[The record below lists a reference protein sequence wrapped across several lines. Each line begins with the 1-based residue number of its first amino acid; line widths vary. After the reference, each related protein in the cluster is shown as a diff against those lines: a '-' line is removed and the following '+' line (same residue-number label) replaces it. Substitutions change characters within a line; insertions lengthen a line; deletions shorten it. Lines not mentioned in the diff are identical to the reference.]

1 VISITYNTSMSKAKK
16 RSSKKAQPTVKLSL
30 ERISTL
36 KDFLRWLVLREQSE
50 IEQDIP
56 EAQRI
61 AHRWTIFPFQE
72 AIFVGIATG
81 LSGQEILDRF
91 PELDLPVSLPE
102 SDELPEELRH
112 LPYKPHIFYFGPFS
126 QEYENLV

>member
-1 VISITYNTSMSKAKK
+1 MI
-16 RSSKKAQPTVKLSL
+16 PLSL
-30 ERISTL
+30 GQISTL
-36 KDFLRWLVLREQSE
+36 KDFLRWLVLREQLE

-81 LSGQEILDRF
+81 LSGQEILNRF

-102 SDELPEELRH
+102 SEELPQELRD
-112 LPYKPHIFYFGPFS
+112 LPYKPNIFYFGPFS

>member
-1 VISITYNTSMSKAKK
+1 MSKAKK
-16 RSSKKAQPTVKLSL
+16 RSSTQKKAQPIVRLSL

-36 KDFLRWLVLREQSE
+36 KDLLRWLVLREQSE
-50 IEQDIP
+50 IEQNIP

-81 LSGQEILDRF
+81 LRGQEILDRF

-102 SDELPEELRH
+102 SAELPEELRD
-112 LPYKPHIFYFGPFS
+112 LPYKPNIFYFGPFS

>member
-1 VISITYNTSMSKAKK
+1 VSKVKK
-16 RSSKKAQPTVKLSL
+16 RSPSRTKPTKKKAQPVLSL
-30 ERISTL
+30 GPISTL
-36 KDFLRWLVLREQSE
+36 KDFLRWLVLREQLE
-50 IEQDIP
+50 IEQDVP

-81 LSGQEILDRF
+81 LSGQEILNHF

-102 SDELPEELRH
+102 SDELPQELRD
-112 LPYKPHIFYFGPFS
+112 LPYKPNIFYFGPFS

>member
-1 VISITYNTSMSKAKK
+1 VSKVKK
-16 RSSKKAQPTVKLSL
+16 RSPSRTKPTKKKAQPVLSL
-30 ERISTL
+30 GPISTL
-36 KDFLRWLVLREQSE
+36 KDFLRWLVLREQLE
-50 IEQDIP
+50 IEQDVP

-81 LSGQEILDRF
+81 LSGQEILNRF

-102 SDELPEELRH
+102 SDELPQELRD
-112 LPYKPHIFYFGPFS
+112 LPYKPNIFYFGPFS

>member
-1 VISITYNTSMSKAKK
+1 MA
-16 RSSKKAQPTVKLSL
+16 RLSL
-30 ERISTL
+30 EKISTL

-81 LSGQEILDRF
+81 LSGQEILNRF

-102 SDELPEELRH
+102 SEELPEELRN

>member
-1 VISITYNTSMSKAKK
+1 MSKAKK
-16 RSSKKAQPTVKLSL
+16 RSPTRKKAQPVVRLSVGQ
-30 ERISTL
+30 ISTL

-61 AHRWTIFPFQE
+61 AHRWTIFPFQN

-81 LSGQEILDRF
+81 LSGQDILNRF

-102 SDELPEELRH
+102 SEELPEELRD
-112 LPYKPHIFYFGPFS
+112 LPYKPTIFYFGPFS
-126 QEYENLV
+126 QEYDNLV

>member
-1 VISITYNTSMSKAKK
+1 MSKIKK
-16 RSSKKAQPTVKLSL
+16 RSPSQKKTTKKRAQPVVSLSL
-30 ERISTL
+30 GPISTL
-36 KDFLRWLVLREQSE
+36 KDFLRWLVLREQIE

-81 LSGQEILDRF
+81 LSGQEILNRF

-102 SDELPEELRH
+102 SEELPQELRD
-112 LPYKPHIFYFGPFS
+112 LPYTPNIFYFGPFS

>member
-1 VISITYNTSMSKAKK
+1 MSKTRK
-16 RSSKKAQPTVKLSL
+16 RSTGRQTKKKLQPVIPLSL
-30 ERISTL
+30 GQISTL
-36 KDFLRWLVLREQSE
+36 KDFLRWLVLREQLE

-81 LSGQEILDRF
+81 LSGQEILNRF

-102 SDELPEELRH
+102 SEELPQELRD
-112 LPYKPHIFYFGPFS
+112 LPYKPNIFYFGPFS